1 MYGWIII
8 FELYMFL
15 IYKISIKIMD
25 EFFNFSIKFLS
36 KKIPLI
42 LIN

>member
-1 MYGWIII
+1 MI
-8 FELYMFL
+8 FLNDVFL

-25 EFFNFSIKFLS
+25 EFLILSLSSYQWNFF
-36 KKIPLI
+36 PLI

>member
-25 EFFNFSIKFLS
+25 EYFIWSPNSF
-36 KKIPLI
+36 PLV